1 MRFLILL
8 FFCSISFAQPS
19 PNVHIDQIGDNN
31 TIAVNQTDAQ
41 HITSIVMGK
50 ANNANNNSINVT
62 QQDPGIKTTNITLNA
77 GIYNNI
83 NVNQQGT
90 GNHTASVMNL
100 NGSNNGINVNQ
111 SGAGSHTFNVD
122 NWTGST
128 NNGNNINATQ
138 SGGVGA
144 NKWFQVNLNGAIGST
159 VNVHQ
164 SGSAPD
170 SASMLINCNFGCGG
184 TWNYTKN

>member
-1 MRFLILL
+1 MRFFILL
-8 FFCSISFAQPS
+8 FFCSVSFAQVN
-19 PNVHIDQIGDNN
+19 PNVYIDQIGNN
-31 TIAVNQTDAQ
+31 NSITVNQTDDL
-41 HITSIVMGK
+41 HVTNITMGK
-50 ANNANNNSINVT
+50 VSNTDNNTINVT
-62 QQDPGIKTTNITLNA
+62 QQDAGIKTTNIVLNS

-83 NVNQQGT
+83 SVNQQGT
-90 GNHTASVMNL
+90 GNHIASVMNL

-122 NWTGST
+122 NWAGPA

-159 VNVHQ
+159 VNVQ
-164 SGSAPD
+164 QTGSTPD
-170 SASMLINCNFGCGG
+170 SASMLINCSLGCGG
-184 TWNYTKN
+184 TWNYIRN